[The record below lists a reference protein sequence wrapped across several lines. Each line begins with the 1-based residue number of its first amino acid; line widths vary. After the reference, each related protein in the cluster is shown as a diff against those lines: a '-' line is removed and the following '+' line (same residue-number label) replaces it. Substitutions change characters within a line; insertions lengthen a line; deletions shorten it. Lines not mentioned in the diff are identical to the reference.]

1 MSQCL
6 SFILRLRYDN
16 GMKPP
21 DNPEFA
27 RFTEAMRKIV
37 SVPKAEV
44 MRRIEEQRA
53 HSIKGKRGPKPK
65 TSASRASAASPKL
78 AI

>member
-1 MSQCL
+1 
-6 SFILRLRYDN
+6 
-16 GMKPP
+16 MKTPP
-21 DNPEFA
+21 TGPEFE

-44 MRRIEEQRA
+44 MRRIEEERA
-53 HSIKGKRGPKPK
+53 HSIKKKRGPKPK
-65 TSASRASAASPKL
+65 TSVFRASGGSPKR

>member
-1 MSQCL
+1 
-6 SFILRLRYDN
+6 
-16 GMKPP
+16 MKIPP

-44 MRRIEEQRA
+44 MRRIEEERA
-53 HSIKGKRGPKPK
+53 HSIKWK
-65 TSASRASAASPKL
+65 SANLLSLMS
-78 AI
+78 